1 MQLRYNYR
9 AYPDA
14 SQCGALARAFGCARV
29 VWNDCLRDRKEAHAV
44 GLPYVKSADLSRLRI
59 TQAKRTEER
68 AWLAEV
74 SAVVLQ
80 QSLRDLD
87 TAYKN
92 FFDSVNGKR
101 RGRRLGPPRYKSK
114 KDARQSIRLNTNAF
128 SLRSNGTVYVAKVGN
143 LRVKWSRRLPA
154 APTSLTVTKDSSGR
168 YFLSFVVDTEPEI
181 LPQTEAEA
189 GIDLGLSA
197 FAVLSDGRKIDSPRF
212 LRRAE
217 KKLKRLGRELSR
229 KVKGSKN
236 RAKARIK
243 VARQHAKVADRR
255 RDFHHKASTQI
266 IRDNQAVY
274 VEDLAVAGLGRTR
287 LAKSVHDAGW
297 SAFIG
302 MLEYKADRDGRTF
315 AKVDRAFPS
324 SQICSACGYRDG
336 PKPLHIRQWTCR
348 GCGTVHDRDHNAT
361 RNVLFEGRRIV
372 AAGRV
377 ETQNACGAP
386 VRRAHVPAQRGEA
399 GSPRKGSDGPGRAPW
414 TSGREARQDQPTRLS
429 LFPRRTPHGLRQQE
443 QHGPQGANRG
453 DAAGRAV
460 P

>member
-14 SQCGALARAFGCARV
+14 TQCRALAKAFGCARV
-29 VWNDCLRDRKEAHAV
+29 VWNDCLRDRREAHAA
-44 GLPYVKSADLSRLRI
+44 GLPYVKSAELSRLRI
-59 TQAKRTEER
+59 TQAKHTEER
-68 AWLAEV
+68 AWLADV

-92 FFDSVNGKR
+92 FFDSVKGKR
-101 RGRRLGPPRYKSK
+101 RGRKVGPPRYKSK
-114 KDARQSIRLNTNAF
+114 KDTRQSVRLNTNAF
-128 SLRSNGTVYVAKVGN
+128 SVRENGKVYVAKVGD
-143 LRVKWSRRLPA
+143 LKVKWSRRLPA
-154 APTSLTVTKDSSGR
+154 PPTSLTVTKDSSGR
-168 YFLSFVVDTEPEI
+168 YFLSFVVDTGPDI
-181 LPQTEAEA
+181 LPESDTDA

-217 KKLKRLGRELSR
+217 RKLKRLQRELSR

-243 VARQHAKVADRR
+243 VARQHARVADRR

-266 IRDNQAVY
+266 IRDSQAVY
-274 VEDLAVAGLGRTR
+274 LEDLAVSGLGRTR

-297 SAFIG
+297 SAFVG
-302 MLEYKADRDGRTF
+302 MLEYKAALHGRTF
-315 AKVDRAFPS
+315 AMVDRAFPS
-324 SQICSACGYRDG
+324 SQLCSACGFRDG
-336 PKPLHIRQWTCR
+336 PKPLHIREWPCR
-348 GCGTVHDRDHNAT
+348 ACGIMHDRDHNAA

-372 AAGRV
+372 AAGRA
-377 ETQNACGAP
+377 ERANACGAP

-399 GSPRKGSDGPGRAPW
+399 GSPRKGRTTQAGIPGLWAREHVKLGP
-414 TSGREARQDQPTRLS
+414 
-429 LFPRRTPHGLRQQE
+429 
-443 QHGPQGANRG
+443 
-453 DAAGRAV
+453 
-460 P
+460 

>member
-9 AYPDA
+9 TYPDA
-14 SQCGALARAFGCARV
+14 SQCRSLARAFGCARV
-29 VWNDCLRDRKEAHAV
+29 VWNDCLRDRRGAHAA
-44 GLPYVKSADLSRLRI
+44 GLPYVKSAELSRLRI

-68 AWLAEV
+68 AWLADV

-92 FFDSVNGKR
+92 FFDSVKGKR
-101 RGRRLGPPRYKSK
+101 RGRKVGPPRYKSK
-114 KDARQSIRLNTNAF
+114 KDAQQSIRLNTNAF
-128 SLRSNGTVYVAKVGN
+128 SLSGDGTVYVAKVGN
-143 LRVKWSRRLPA
+143 LKVKWSRQLPA

-168 YFLSFVVDTEPEI
+168 YFLSFVVDTQPEI
-181 LPQTEAEA
+181 LPQADTEA

-197 FAVLSDGRKIDSPRF
+197 FAVLSDGRKIGSPRF

-217 KKLKRLGRELSR
+217 KKLKRLQRGLSR

-297 SAFIG
+297 SAFVG
-302 MLEYKADRDGRTF
+302 MLEYKAVKHGRTF

-324 SQICSACGYRDG
+324 SQICSACAFMDG
-336 PKPLHIRQWTCR
+336 PKPLHIRLWTCG
-348 GCGTVHDRDHNAT
+348 GCGTVHERDHNAA

-372 AAGRV
+372 AAGRA

-399 GSPRKGSDGPGRAPW
+399 GSPRKG
-414 TSGREARQDQPTRLS
+414 
-429 LFPRRTPHGLRQQE
+429 RTTQAGIP
-443 QHGPQGANRG
+443 GPQTREH
-453 DAAGRAV
+453 V
-460 P
+460 K